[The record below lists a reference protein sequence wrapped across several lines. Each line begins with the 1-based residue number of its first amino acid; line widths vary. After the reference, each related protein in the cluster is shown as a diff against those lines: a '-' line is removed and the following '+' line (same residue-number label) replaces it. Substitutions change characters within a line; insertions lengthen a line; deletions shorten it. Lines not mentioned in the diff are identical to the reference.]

1 MGIFDQN
8 HLGGFVTALLAD
20 VRLSALALALFVP
33 ILLLYSR
40 NEIRVRRL
48 RTISDFIAT
57 YPATKLH
64 HDDGTEGGNP
74 SLEFVASKYI
84 SDLIT
89 PKASSNTRKWDAEK
103 MVEEIETAIR
113 SSRTIGNL
121 GDLRLFLSSLG
132 LVVICYFGFASLY
145 DALAKGLPVWCGP
158 TRAGGVGCSGD
169 VGSLEIIGA
178 LAFAGAFVAA
188 ARQFVRSLAVFDLSA
203 YTFIW
208 QTVEMFASVIFV
220 LILFRTF
227 PDPVGDVTALV
238 AGPATHPSGSGIPS
252 TWVALAPLLG
262 LLPQSATKF
271 LALRMQSIISWV
283 KMDDDRFNSVTRL
296 TPLDVI
302 DGIDYFT
309 RFRLEECGIY
319 DVQNLATY
327 NPILLHIESPFKI
340 FQAIDWISQAQL
352 CHTVGLDRFLLLRQ
366 MNVRTIFDLERALSY
381 KRKDSGKDDPDE
393 FDRIFAGLLFA
404 ATDEMRTIA
413 KISGMKPFVLKS
425 ASPVEQ
431 PAGQAAA
438 AAQTPTFVAAP
449 PPATAAIADTTLPP
463 AAVAPSKPAAAAAK
477 TEPSP
482 GYTVETTNIEN
493 YCRWVCEV
501 IAKEPKTTTRCVEH
515 MMSWIADDLHVRRLR
530 RIWQEMSKDLGPAS
544 RTLDSEED
552 APSHA
557 EGSHKARQ

>member
-1 MGIFDQN
+1 MNDMSVAWSN
-8 HLGGFVTALLAD
+8 PHLLGLIKTVFAD
-20 VRLSALALALFVP
+20 VRLSALTLALFVP

-48 RTISDFIAT
+48 RMISDFIAT
-57 YPATKLH
+57 YPNTKLH
-64 HDDGTEGGNP
+64 HEAGPAGGNP

-84 SDLIT
+84 ADLTT
-89 PKASSNTRKWDAEK
+89 PKASSSTRKWDAEK

-113 SSRTIGNL
+113 SSRSIGNL

-132 LVVICYFGFASLY
+132 LVIICYFGFAELY

-158 TRAGGVGCSGD
+158 TRAAASGCSGD
-169 VGSLEIIGA
+169 VGSLHIIGA

-188 ARQFVRSLAVFDLSA
+188 ARQFVGSLAVFDLSA

-208 QTVEMFASVIFV
+208 QTVEIFASVIFV
-220 LILFRTF
+220 LVLFRTF
-227 PDPVGDVTALV
+227 PDPIGDLTRIVT
-238 AGPATHPSGSGIPS
+238 GPNPEAVTDGIPLV
-252 TWVALAPLLG
+252 WVALAPLLG

-340 FQAIDWISQAQL
+340 YQAVDWISQAQL

-366 MNVRTIFDLERALSY
+366 MNVRTVFDLERALSY
-381 KRKDSGKDDPDE
+381 KRKNGDSDPDE

-404 ATDEMRTIA
+404 ATDEMKTIA
-413 KISGMKPFVLKS
+413 KISGLRPFTLKEADS
-425 ASPVEQ
+425 ARSNADQ
-431 PAGQAAA
+431 PPAPAAGPAPDPAAA
-438 AAQTPTFVAAP
+438 PTPASS
-449 PPATAAIADTTLPP
+449 PP
-463 AAVAPSKPAAAAAK
+463 AASAAYIIEA
-477 TEPSP
+477 TS
-482 GYTVETTNIEN
+482 VEN

-501 IAKEPKTTTRCVEH
+501 ISKDSKITTRCVEH

-530 RIWQEMSKDLGPAS
+530 RIWQEMSKNLGPSS
-544 RTLDSEED
+544 RTLDAEERD
-552 APSHA
+552 FDGAGNPA
-557 EGSHKARQ
+557 ERQ

>member
-1 MGIFDQN
+1 MGDLSLAWSEAHLLGLIKIIFAN
-8 HLGGFVTALLAD
+8 

-64 HDDGTEGGNP
+64 QEDGGAAGGNP

-84 SDLIT
+84 TDLIT
-89 PKASSNTRKWDAEK
+89 PKASSSTRKWDAER

-121 GDLRLFLSSLG
+121 GDFRLFLSSLG
-132 LVVICYFGFASLY
+132 LVIICYFGFAELY

-169 VGSLEIIGA
+169 ASSLHVIGA
-178 LAFAGAFVAA
+178 LAFAGSFVAA

-208 QTVEMFASVIFV
+208 QTVEIFASVIFV
-220 LILFRTF
+220 MVLFRTF
-227 PDPVGDVTALV
+227 PDPVGDLTHIVTGQSADS
-238 AGPATHPSGSGIPS
+238 ANSGIPL

-271 LALRMQSIISWV
+271 LALRMQTFISWV

-340 FQAIDWISQAQL
+340 FQAVDWISQAQL

-366 MNVRTIFDLERALSY
+366 MNVRTVFDLERALSY
-381 KRKDSGKDDPDE
+381 KQKGGRGNDPDE

-413 KISGMKPFVLKS
+413 KISGMKPLILKS
-425 ASPVEQ
+425 QAPGK
-431 PAGQAAA
+431 AATDQAATS
-438 AAQTPTFVAAP
+438 TPKPEQAP
-449 PPATAAIADTTLPP
+449 VTKPVGGDT
-463 AAVAPSKPAAAAAK
+463 K
-477 TEPSP
+477 TEPT
-482 GYTVETTNIEN
+482 GYTVEATSIDN
-493 YCRWVCEV
+493 YCTWVCEV
-501 IAKEPKTTTRCVEH
+501 ISKDQKTTTRCIEH
-515 MMSWIADDLHVRRLR
+515 VMSWIADDLHVRRLR
-530 RIWQEMSKDLGPAS
+530 RIWQEMSKDLGPTS
-544 RTLDSEED
+544 RTLDASD
-552 APSHA
+552 ADEPETDTSN
-557 EGSHKARQ
+557 GKAN

>member
-1 MGIFDQN
+1 MGDLSLAWSEAHLLGLIKTIF
-8 HLGGFVTALLAD
+8 AD
-20 VRLSALALALFVP
+20 IRLSALALALFVP

-40 NEIRVRRL
+40 NEIRVTRL

-64 HDDGTEGGNP
+64 HDDGPAGGNP

-84 SDLIT
+84 TDLIT
-89 PKASSNTRKWDAEK
+89 PKASSSTRKWDAER
-103 MVEEIETAIR
+103 MVEEIENAIR

-132 LVVICYFGFASLY
+132 FVVVCYFGFAELY
-145 DALAKGLPVWCGP
+145 DTLADGLPTWCGP
-158 TRAGGVGCSGD
+158 TRAAGIGCSAD
-169 VGSLEIIGA
+169 VRSLQIIGSL
-178 LAFAGAFVAA
+178 AFSGAFVAA

-208 QTVEMFASVIFV
+208 QTVEIFASVIFV

-227 PDPVGDVTALV
+227 PDPVGDLQHILT
-238 AGPATHPSGSGIPS
+238 GPSTQPAGSGIPL

-271 LALRMQSIISWV
+271 LALHLQSFISWV
-283 KMDDDRFNSVTRL
+283 KMDDDRFTSVTRL

-302 DGIDYFT
+302 DCIDYFT

-340 FQAIDWISQAQL
+340 FQAVDWISQAQL

-381 KRKDSGKDDPDE
+381 KRKDGGENDPDE

-404 ATDEMRTIA
+404 PNDEMRTIA
-413 KISGMKPFVLKS
+413 KISGLKPFMLKS
-425 ASPVEQ
+425 AVQ
-431 PAGQAAA
+431 HRDAADHAAA
-438 AAQTPTFVAAP
+438 ATAEPKAEPGAP
-449 PPATAAIADTTLPP
+449 PPAEPVLPP
-463 AAVAPSKPAAAAAK
+463 EQGPPPPPPQDTATKEKSPAGYII
-477 TEPSP
+477 EP
-482 GYTVETTNIEN
+482 TTIEN
-493 YCRWVCEV
+493 YCRWACEV
-501 IAKEPKTTTRCVEH
+501 IATKPETTTKCVEH

-530 RIWQEMSKDLGPAS
+530 RIWQEMSRDLGPAS
-544 RTLDSEED
+544 KTLDSTE
-552 APSHA
+552 HA
-557 EGSHKARQ
+557 QPKHRDDEPTQ

>member
-1 MGIFDQN
+1 MSISDQ
-8 HLGGFVTALLAD
+8 HHVWGLIVALFAD
-20 VRLSALALALFVP
+20 VRLSAMALALFVP

-48 RTISDFIAT
+48 RTISDFIGT
-57 YPATKLH
+57 YPATKVH
-64 HDDGTEGGNP
+64 HDDGSDGGNP

-84 SDLIT
+84 ADLIT
-89 PKASSNTRKWDAEK
+89 PKASSHTRKWDADK

-132 LVVICYFGFASLY
+132 LVVICYFGFTALY
-145 DALAKGLPVWCGP
+145 DVLAKGLPVWCGP

-169 VGSLEIIGA
+169 VESLKIIGA

-227 PDPVGDVTALV
+227 PDPVGDVAELLT
-238 AGPATHPSGSGIPS
+238 GPKTQPSGSGVPL

-340 FQAIDWISQAQL
+340 FQAVDWISQAQL
-352 CHTVGLDRFLLLRQ
+352 CQTVGLDRFLLLRQ

-381 KRKDSGKDDPDE
+381 KRKDTKKNDPDE

-413 KISGMKPFVLKS
+413 KISGMKPFMLKS
-425 ASPVEQ
+425 ASSIEQ
-431 PAGQAAA
+431 PADQATTS
-438 AAQTPTFVAAP
+438 AQATASVASTPPTPT
-449 PPATAAIADTTLPP
+449 DTTT
-463 AAVAPSKPAAAAAK
+463 S
-477 TEPSP
+477 PSP
-482 GYTVETTNIEN
+482 PETSPADKVKTKASKGYIVEQTNIEN

-501 IAKEPKTTTRCVEH
+501 IANHPETTTRCVEH

-530 RIWQEMSKDLGPAS
+530 RIWLEMSKDLGPAS

-552 APSHA
+552 TPSKKEEA
-557 EGSHKARQ
+557 SETKQ